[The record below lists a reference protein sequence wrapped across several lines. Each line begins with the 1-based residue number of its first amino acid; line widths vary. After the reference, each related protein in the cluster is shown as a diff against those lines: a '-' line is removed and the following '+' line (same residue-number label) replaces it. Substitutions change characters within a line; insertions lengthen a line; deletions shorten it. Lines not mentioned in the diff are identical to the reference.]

1 MLAMLSDDR
10 VGFVQA
16 RCDYLNAGENAITSS
31 QQRILDAHF
40 AVEQAARNW
49 SGHLMP
55 FNGTCGIW
63 RRAAIESAGG
73 WSSDTLAEDLDLS
86 YRAQLAGWQ
95 IGRASCRERV

>member
-1 MLAMLSDDR
+1 MRAMLSDEH

-16 RCDYLNAGENAITSS
+16 RCDYLNAGENRITWA

-55 FNGTCGIW
+55 FNGTCGFVNCDGSV
-63 RRAAIESAGG
+63 RQVNYNMTGSTALGYAM
-73 WSSDTLAEDLDLS
+73 DYNNKVPFDL
-86 YRAQLAGWQ
+86 
-95 IGRASCRERV
+95 EP